1 MKRKLLLIICC
12 IALQQL
18 NAQQVKRVKI
28 TDVMHMADTSQV
40 PIVINFWA
48 SWCSPCV
55 KEIPWFESAVDTF
68 KDQKVKLVLVSLD
81 FEEDFPK
88 GIEAFAKKNGYRS
101 SIVWL
106 DESNADYFCPKV
118 DSTWNGAI
126 PVTLMV
132 NNKKGYRKFYGQ
144 QLPEPQLL
152 IALRQLV
159 EE

>member
-1 MKRKLLLIICC
+1 MRRILLLILCC
-12 IALQQL
+12 ITLQQL
-18 NAQQVKRVKI
+18 KAQQVQRVKI
-28 TDVMHMADTSQV
+28 TDVMHMADTSRV

-48 SWCSPCV
+48 TWCPPCV
-55 KEIPWFESAVDTF
+55 KEIPWFETAVASF

-88 GIEAFAKKNGYRS
+88 GIEDFAKKNGYSS

-106 DESNADYFCPKV
+106 DETNADYFCPKV
-118 DSTWNGAI
+118 DSTWSGAI

-144 QLPEPQLL
+144 QLPEPQLM
-152 IALRQLV
+152 IALRELV
-159 EE
+159 E